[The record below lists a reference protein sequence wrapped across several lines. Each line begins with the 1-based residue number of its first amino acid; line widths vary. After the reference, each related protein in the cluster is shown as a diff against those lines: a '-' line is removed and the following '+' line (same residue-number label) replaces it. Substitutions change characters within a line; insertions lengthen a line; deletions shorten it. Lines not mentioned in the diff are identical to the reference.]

1 MKWIPL
7 LLLLFPFLANAQDVR
22 DSTRALNKIEGL
34 FANDSGQHRQDTIK
48 ALENLFQRKRKGIV
62 VRAVIGCGVIMG
74 IILATATAS
83 TPHQSTT
90 MSGTNIYQTNPSRSS
105 DPIKYFFIG
114 AGSLIVIKGIA
125 QNSKYGSKKLKAL
138 VNDYKS
144 GKPLPG
150 HVKARLKPRDFN

>member
-7 LLLLFPFLANAQDVR
+7 LLLLFPFFANAQDVR

-48 ALENLFQRKRKGIV
+48 ALESFFQRKRKGIV
-62 VRAVIGCGVIMG
+62 VRAVIGCGVIIG
-74 IILATATAS
+74 IILGTAS

-125 QNSKYGSKKLKAL
+125 Q
-138 VNDYKS
+138 
-144 GKPLPG
+144 
-150 HVKARLKPRDFN
+150 